1 MSALSFPLEHARM
14 VSRLLIGL
22 VLVSSAVAFAGCT
35 VETEAPPEE
44 PFIEGSGDGDGADEI
59 VSEHQLTGS
68 ELPDHTLALS
78 FDDGPG
84 PRTKELAE
92 YLATQNIKATFFING
107 RNVPGR
113 QSALDA
119 VVGRGHLLAN
129 HTQNH
134 LQLTKLTSTKLMSE
148 ITLTDNAIAA
158 IEPNGPWLIRPPF
171 GAWSGAT
178 ARIVNGTP
186 MKKYVGSVFWDV
198 GGVLTATAAA
208 DWDCWGKKLSVE
220 KCGSLY
226 MSEMRTKKRGIVLMH
241 DVHSQTIDMVKLIV
255 PTLKAEGW
263 KFVSVL
269 DAPSI
274 KRALASNA
282 AGPTANDA
290 CSSATLGRSVPETT
304 CVQARSDTKWHRCQ
318 DAEWL
323 AASGPNDPTCTGQ
336 KFPLP

>member
-1 MSALSFPLEHARM
+1 M

-22 VLVSSAVAFAGCT
+22 VLASSAVAISGCIA
-35 VETEAPPEE
+35 ETEAPADD

-68 ELPDHTLALS
+68 ELPDHTIALS

-92 YLATQNIKATFFING
+92 YLASEGIRGTFFING
-107 RNVPGR
+107 RNVSGR

-134 LQLTKLTSTKLMSE
+134 LQLTKLSSTKLMSE

-158 IEPNGPWLIRPPF
+158 VEPNGPWLIRPPF
-171 GAWSGAT
+171 GAWNGAT

-208 DWDCWGKKLSVE
+208 DWDCWGKKLSVD
-220 KCGSLY
+220 KCGALY
-226 MSEMRTKKRGIVLMH
+226 MNEMRTRKRGIVLMH

-255 PTLKAEGW
+255 PKLKAEGW
-263 KFVSVL
+263 KFASVL
-269 DAPSI
+269 DAPAV

-282 AGPTANDA
+282 AGPTPDDA
-290 CSSATLGRSVPETT
+290 CNSATLGKSVPENT

-323 AASGPNDPTCTGQ
+323 AASGPDDPKCTGA
-336 KFPLP
+336 KFPLAPPSP